1 MVEDIHVLE
10 DVHVLLVDDSAN
22 FLMAGQELLRS
33 QQPRAVI
40 AVAADAER
48 ALFTIRQQDY
58 HVIISDIRL
67 PGLDGLQLLA
77 ECQRIRPD
85 TPVILITGYGDREIE
100 DEAAQAGAYAFL
112 HKPVDPDT
120 FCSVVQRAVLRAQ
133 IRRKPEL
140 VLGEDTHWYMQARE
154 QIHRRS
160 DEINERLRQALKSS
174 GLPLNRMS

>member
-1 MVEDIHVLE
+1 MVGDIHI
-10 DVHVLLVDDSAN
+10 LLVDDSAN
-22 FLMAGQELLRS
+22 FLMAGQELLLN
-33 QQPRAVI
+33 QQPSFVI

-85 TPVILITGYGDREIE
+85 TPVVLISGYGDREIE
-100 DEAAQAGAYAFL
+100 DEAARAGAYAFL
-112 HKPVDPDT
+112 HKPMDPDT
-120 FCSVVQRAVLRAQ
+120 FCSVVQRAALRAQ

-140 VLGEDTHWYMQARE
+140 VLGEDTRWYIQARE

-160 DEINERLRQALKSS
+160 NQLNERLRQVLK
-174 GLPLNRMS
+174 GYEMPPDRMS

>member
-1 MVEDIHVLE
+1 MVG
-10 DVHVLLVDDSAN
+10 DVHILLVDDSAN

-33 QQPRAVI
+33 QHPRSVI

-67 PGLDGLQLLA
+67 PGLDGLQLLT

-85 TPVILITGYGDREIE
+85 TPVILISGYGDRDIE
-100 DEAAQAGAYAFL
+100 DEAARAGAYAFL
-112 HKPVDPDT
+112 HKPVDPDA

-133 IRRKPEL
+133 MRRKPEL

-160 DEINERLRQALKSS
+160 DEINERLRQVLK
-174 GLPLNRMS
+174 GYGVPPDRMS